1 MGWIL
6 EKETKKGGLEGE
18 PGRARLSIKLAAI
31 SWALYFLLWE
41 SGVKL
46 LTLFAIFALL
56 SAWVWSAR
64 GFFHLVTVGI
74 VRLPSNMQGGFQ
86 VAVAVMSAAVPVL
99 FFLPDETGFIGQI
112 LVQAF
117 EPFTE
122 TLLFWLPMGLF
133 VYLVYV
139 LRASAAPLLEVQRY
153 LVLVAVVFLIASLGG
168 YGVFANDEDGD
179 SLDIERLDSKSIEGR
194 MSMAASYIRLVTL
207 GYGTLVCLHLRERNL
222 KRRLEQARSRMDGT
236 GLSS

>member
-6 EKETKKGGLEGE
+6 GEATNKEGLEGE
-18 PGRARLSIKLAAI
+18 PARARLSIKLAAI
-31 SWALYFLLWE
+31 SWVLYFLLWE
-41 SGVKL
+41 NGVKVL
-46 LTLFAIFALL
+46 KLFAIFALL

-64 GFFHLVTVGI
+64 GFFHLVTTGI
-74 VRLPSNMQGGFQ
+74 VRLPSNMQSGFQ
-86 VAVAVMSAAVPVL
+86 VAVAVISAAVPVL
-99 FFLPDETGFIGQI
+99 FFLPDETGFVGQI

-122 TLLFWLPMGLF
+122 SLLFWLPMGLF

-139 LRASAAPLLEVQRY
+139 LRASAAPLLEVQGY
-153 LVLVAVVFLIASLGG
+153 LILVAVVFLIASLGG
-168 YGVFANDEDGD
+168 YGGFANDEDGYP
-179 SLDIERLDSKSIEGR
+179 LEIERFDPRSIEGQ

-207 GYGTLVCLHLRERNL
+207 GYGTLVFQHLRERSF
-222 KRRLEQARSRMDGT
+222 KGRLQQTRSRMDGT